1 MKIQVRPI
9 AGKVVVLSA
18 CAGCS
23 NGLHDVLRGC
33 PVCGLSVLGKRNL
46 RASLYGAD
54 RGLDAV
60 VFAAPPPPS
69 VKP

>member
-1 MKIQVRPI
+1 MKVHVSPQR
-9 AGKVVVLSA
+9 GKVVVSSV

-54 RGLDAV
+54 RGVDAV